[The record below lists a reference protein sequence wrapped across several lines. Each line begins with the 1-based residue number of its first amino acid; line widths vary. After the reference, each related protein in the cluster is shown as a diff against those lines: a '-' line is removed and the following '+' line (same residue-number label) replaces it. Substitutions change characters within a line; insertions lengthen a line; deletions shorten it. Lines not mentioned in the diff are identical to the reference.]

1 VRLAEQ
7 WEEIERSLPADW
19 KSARLSLTV
28 AADAD
33 PERVALIV
41 ASLAP
46 GRVGPGFR
54 FEARPDKSPATVL
67 RRLDRE
73 GIRGRVDSLD
83 VETRAPEPV
92 RVQPAAA
99 HEPLAAQWDA
109 LAADFPPDWSDVY
122 GELSLDSSDF
132 VARGALLAAPMNPA
146 RFGGANVLRFR
157 SASRAGYGTAPEM
170 VRRCL
175 ERLDRERITGSIR
188 VLRLL
193 SHTTHVSTQGPVWRV
208 GGRSV

>member
-1 VRLAEQ
+1 MRLAEQ

-33 PERVALIV
+33 PERVALMV

-54 FEARPDKSPATVL
+54 FEARPDKSPATVF

-92 RVQPAAA
+92 RAQPAATREA
-99 HEPLAAQWDA
+99 LAAQWDA
-109 LAADFPPDWSDVY
+109 LVADFPPDWSEVY

-146 RFGGANVLRFR
+146 RFGGANALRFR

-175 ERLDRERITGSIR
+175 ERLDHERITGSIR
-188 VLRLL
+188 VLRIL